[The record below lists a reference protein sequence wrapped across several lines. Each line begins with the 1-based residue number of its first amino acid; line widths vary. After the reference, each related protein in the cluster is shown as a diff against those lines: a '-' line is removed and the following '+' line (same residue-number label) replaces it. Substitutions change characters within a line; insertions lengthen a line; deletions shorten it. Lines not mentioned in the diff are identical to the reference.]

1 MELQTKVNIVK
12 SLFKISPTDRLLF
25 VGSCFAENIGRRFVE
40 NQFDAIVNPYGTMY
54 NPASVLHTIE
64 RCSPSPR
71 PHSPSP
77 ALRAPAD
84 TYSEIINLRLP
95 QGAREKLPSIAY
107 EESCEGSILTS
118 SSPLGERMPVG
129 QVRGRSRSAFSFA
142 IITLGTNHIYIL
154 KETGE
159 IVDNCMKR
167 PQKLFREEKLSVDE
181 CADYLSRAVAILKE
195 RNPEVKVIFT
205 VSPIRY
211 AKYGFHGSQLSKA
224 TLLLAVDKLVSASP
238 ESISYFPAY
247 EIMNDELRD
256 YRFYQPDMLHPSEQ
270 AVDYIYERFAETYF
284 SEEAK
289 AMVTEW
295 EPIKAALAHRPFNPD
310 SEEHKAFLAK
320 VSAQKDAFLAKWGK
334 SINM

>member
-1 MELQTKVNIVK
+1 MELQTKVNIPK
-12 SLFKISPTDRLLF
+12 SSFKINPTDKLLF
-25 VGSCFAENIGRRFVE
+25 AGSCFAENIGRRFVD

-54 NPASVLHTIE
+54 NPASVGHTVE
-64 RCSPSPR
+64 RWLLSSLECSKGNVGKNRGNYSPCGGEGG
-71 PHSPSP
+71 SS
-77 ALRAPAD
+77 
-84 TYSEIINLRLP
+84 LP
-95 QGAREKLPSIAY
+95 MG
-107 EESCEGSILTS
+107 EG
-118 SSPLGERMPVG
+118 GG
-129 QVRGRSRSAFSFA
+129 RGRFSVVV
-142 IITLGTNHIYIL
+142 ITLGTNHVYIL
-154 KETGE
+154 KETDE

-181 CADYLSRAVAILKE
+181 CAEYLSRAVAILKE

-238 ESISYFPAY
+238 ESIGYFPAY

-284 SEEAK
+284 SEEAN
-289 AMVTEW
+289 AMVAEW

-320 VSAQKDAFLAKWGK
+320 VTAKKEAFLAKWK
-334 SINM
+334 CSINN

>member
-54 NPASVLHTIE
+54 NPASVMNTVESSL
-64 RCSPSPR
+64 PR
-71 PHSPSP
+71 
-77 ALRAPAD
+77 
-84 TYSEIINLRLP
+84 
-95 QGAREKLPSIAY
+95 
-107 EESCEGSILTS
+107 EG
-118 SSPLGERMPVG
+118 GG
-129 QVRGRSRSAFSFA
+129 RGPSFA

-154 KETGE
+154 KETDE

-181 CADYLSRAVAILKE
+181 CVEYLSRAVAILKE

-224 TLLLAVDKLVSASP
+224 TLLLAVDKLVTASP

-256 YRFYQPDMLHPSEQ
+256 YRFCQPDMLHPSEQ

-289 AMVTEW
+289 AMVAEW

-310 SEEHKAFLAK
+310 SEEHKTFLAK
-320 VSAQKDAFLAKWGK
+320 VIAKKEAFLAKWGK
-334 SINM
+334 SN

>member
-1 MELQTKVNIVK
+1 MELQTKVNIPK
-12 SLFKISPTDRLLF
+12 SSFKINPTDKLLF
-25 VGSCFAENIGRRFVE
+25 VGSCFAENIGRRFVD
-40 NQFDAIVNPYGTMY
+40 NQFDAVVNPYGTMY
-54 NPASVLHTIE
+54 NPASVGHTVE
-64 RCSPSPR
+64 RVEGRSPSPVLR
-71 PHSPSP
+71 TPS
-77 ALRAPAD
+77 
-84 TYSEIINLRLP
+84 P
-95 QGAREKLPSIAY
+95 QGAREKLPSFANGDDF
-107 EESCEGSILTS
+107 EGSILTF

-142 IITLGTNHIYIL
+142 IITLGTNHVYIL
-154 KETGE
+154 KETDE

-167 PQKLFREEKLSVDE
+167 PQKLFREEQLSVDE

-224 TLLLAVDKLVSASP
+224 TLLLAVDKLVSESP

-289 AMVTEW
+289 EMVREW
-295 EPIKAALAHRPFNPD
+295 QPIKAALAHRPFNPD

-320 VSAQKDAFLAKWGK
+320 VQEQKDAFFAKWH
-334 SINM
+334 

>member
-40 NQFDAIVNPYGTMY
+40 NQFDAVVNPYGTMY
-54 NPASVLHTIE
+54 NPASVLHTVE
-64 RCSPSPR
+64 RCSLSPR

-77 ALRAPAD
+77 ALRAP
-84 TYSEIINLRLP
+84 SP
-95 QGAREKLPSIAY
+95 QGAREKLPSFANGDDF
-107 EESCEGSILTS
+107 EGSILTS
-118 SSPLGERMPVG
+118 SSPLGERVPVG

-142 IITLGTNHIYIL
+142 IITLGTNHVYIL
-154 KETGE
+154 KETDE

-167 PQKLFREEKLSVDE
+167 PQKLFREEKQSVDE

-224 TLLLAVDKLVSASP
+224 TLLLAVDKLVTASP

-320 VSAQKDAFLAKWGK
+320 VTAKKEAFFAKWGK

>member
-1 MELQTKVNIVK
+1 MELQTKVNIPK
-12 SLFKISPTDRLLF
+12 SSFKINPTDKLLF

-54 NPASVLHTIE
+54 NPASVLHTVE

-77 ALRAPAD
+77 ALRAP
-84 TYSEIINLRLP
+84 SP
-95 QGAREKLPSIAY
+95 QGAREKLPSFANGDDF
-107 EESCEGSILTS
+107 EGSILTF

-154 KETGE
+154 KETDE

-224 TLLLAVDKLVSASP
+224 TLLLAVDKLVSESP
-238 ESISYFPAY
+238 ETISYFPAY

-284 SEEAK
+284 SADAK
-289 AMVTEW
+289 EMVREW
-295 EPIKAALAHRPFNPD
+295 QPIKAALAHRPFNPD

-320 VSAQKDAFLAKWGK
+320 VTAKKDAFIAKWK
-334 SINM
+334 CSINN

>member
-1 MELQTKVNIVK
+1 MELQTKVNIPK
-12 SLFKISPTDRLLF
+12 SSFKINPTDKLLF
-25 VGSCFAENIGRRFVE
+25 VGSCFAENIGRRFVD
-40 NQFDAIVNPYGTMY
+40 NQFDAVVNPYGTMY
-54 NPASVLHTIE
+54 NPASVLHTVE
-64 RCSPSPR
+64 RC
-71 PHSPSP
+71 SPSP
-77 ALRAPAD
+77 ALRAP
-84 TYSEIINLRLP
+84 SP
-95 QGAREKLPSIAY
+95 HGAREKLPSFANGDDF
-107 EESCEGSILTS
+107 EGSILTF

-142 IITLGTNHIYIL
+142 IITLGTNHVYIL
-154 KETGE
+154 KETDE

-224 TLLLAVDKLVSASP
+224 TLLLAVEKLVSESP

-289 AMVTEW
+289 AMVAEW

-320 VSAQKDAFLAKWGK
+320 VTAKKEAFLAKWK
-334 SINM
+334 CSINN

>member
-1 MELQTKVNIVK
+1 MGGVRGWVFSYMELQTKVNIVK
-12 SLFKISPTDRLLF
+12 SLFKINPSDKLLF

-54 NPASVLHTIE
+54 NPASVLHTVE
-64 RCSPSPR
+64 RC
-71 PHSPSP
+71 SPSP
-77 ALRAPAD
+77 ALRAP
-84 TYSEIINLRLP
+84 SP
-95 QGAREKLPSIAY
+95 QGARGMLPSFAY
-107 EESCEGSILTS
+107 EESCETSMQTS

-129 QVRGRSRSAFSFA
+129 QVRGCEGGGRGPFSFA

-154 KETGE
+154 KETDE

-167 PQKLFREEKLSVDE
+167 PQKLFREEKLTVDE

-224 TLLLAVDKLVSASP
+224 TLLLAVDKLVSESP

-284 SEEAK
+284 SEETK
-289 AMVTEW
+289 EMVREW
-295 EPIKAALAHRPFNPD
+295 QPIKAALAHRPFNPD

-320 VSAQKDAFLAKWGK
+320 VREQKDAFFAKWH
-334 SINM
+334 

>member
-1 MELQTKVNIVK
+1 MEFRTKIELEK
-12 SLFKISPTDRLLF
+12 SSFKINPTDKLLF
-25 VGSCFAENIGRRFVE
+25 VGSCFAENIGRRFVD

-54 NPASVLHTIE
+54 NPASVGHTVE
-64 RCSPSPR
+64 RVEGRSPSPVLR
-71 PHSPSP
+71 TPS
-77 ALRAPAD
+77 
-84 TYSEIINLRLP
+84 P
-95 QGAREKLPSIAY
+95 QGAREKLPFAACG
-107 EESCEGSILTS
+107 ENREGSLLTS

-129 QVRGRSRSAFSFA
+129 QVRGHRSSFSVA
-142 IITLGTNHIYIL
+142 IFTLGTNHIYIL

-195 RNPEVKVIFT
+195 RNPEVKVVFT

-224 TLLLAVDKLVSASP
+224 TLLLAVDKLVSASSG
-238 ESISYFPAY
+238 ELCYFPAY

-270 AVDYIYERFAETYF
+270 AVDYIYELFAETYF
-284 SEEAK
+284 SADAK
-289 AMVTEW
+289 EMVREW
-295 EPIKAALAHRPFNPD
+295 QPIKAALAHRPFNPD

-320 VSAQKDAFLAKWGK
+320 VSAQKDAFLAKWK
-334 SINM
+334 RSTIN

>member
-1 MELQTKVNIVK
+1 MGGVRGWVFYYMELQTKVNIVK
-12 SLFKISPTDRLLF
+12 SLFKINPSDRLLF

-54 NPASVLHTIE
+54 NPASVLHTVE
-64 RCSPSPR
+64 RC
-71 PHSPSP
+71 SPSP
-77 ALRAPAD
+77 ALRAP
-84 TYSEIINLRLP
+84 SP
-95 QGAREKLPSIAY
+95 QGAREKLPSFANGDDF
-107 EESCEGSILTS
+107 EGSILTF

-142 IITLGTNHIYIL
+142 IITLGTNHVYIL
-154 KETGE
+154 KETDE

-167 PQKLFREEKLSVDE
+167 PQKLFREEKLTVDE
-181 CADYLSRAVAILKE
+181 CADYLSRAVMLLKE

-224 TLLLAVDKLVSASP
+224 TLLLAVDKLVSESP

-289 AMVTEW
+289 EMVREW
-295 EPIKAALAHRPFNPD
+295 QPIKAALAHRPFNPD

-320 VSAQKDAFLAKWGK
+320 VQEQKDAFFAKWH
-334 SINM
+334 

>member
-12 SLFKISPTDRLLF
+12 SLFKISPTDKLLF

-40 NQFDAIVNPYGTMY
+40 NQFDAVVNPYGTMY
-54 NPASVLHTIE
+54 NPASVGHTVE
-64 RCSPSPR
+64 R
-71 PHSPSP
+71 
-77 ALRAPAD
+77 ALD
-84 TYSEIINLRLP
+84 EF
-95 QGAREKLPSIAY
+95 
-107 EESCEGSILTS
+107 EESLVTS
-118 SSPLGERMPVG
+118 SSPLGERMPEG
-129 QVRGRSRSAFSFA
+129 QVRGCDVVV
-142 IITLGTNHIYIL
+142 ITLGTNHIYIL
-154 KETGE
+154 KDTDE

-224 TLLLAVDKLVSASP
+224 TLLLAVDKLVSASSG
-238 ESISYFPAY
+238 ELCYFPAY

-270 AVDYIYERFAETYF
+270 AVDYIYELFAETYF
-284 SEEAK
+284 SADAK
-289 AMVTEW
+289 QMVREW
-295 EPIKAALAHRPFNPD
+295 QPIKAALAHRPFNPD

-320 VSAQKDAFLAKWGK
+320 VTAKKEAFLAKWK
-334 SINM
+334 CSINN